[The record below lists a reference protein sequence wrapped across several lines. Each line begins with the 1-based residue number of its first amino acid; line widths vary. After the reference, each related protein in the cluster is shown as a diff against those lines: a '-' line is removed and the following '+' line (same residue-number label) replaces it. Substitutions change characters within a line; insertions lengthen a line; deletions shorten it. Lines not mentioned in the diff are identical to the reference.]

1 MHTENIKHKSI
12 KPGSMQ
18 SGFRHL
24 KKHWKDDLL
33 SGFSV
38 SLIALPLCLGIAIA
52 SGFPPIAGIFAAI
65 VGGLF
70 VSRING
76 STLTIAGPAAGLI
89 VVNLGAIESLG
100 GVWTEANP
108 GGLPY
113 ALAAFVI
120 AGGFIALFG
129 LLKVGKLGDFFPTAA
144 VHGMLA
150 AIGIIIIVKQIFP
163 SLGVKAEGKELYE
176 VILEIPAAFKNM
188 DWHTGLIS
196 LVSILILAIHS
207 KLKSKG
213 LKKIPA
219 PLIVLLIAIPTAYFF
234 HLHGNTMVD
243 LPNDITKSIV
253 APDFSKIGTSVFWI
267 AIATITLV
275 SAIESILSALAVDQL
290 DPKKRKANLN
300 QDLIGLGAGTS
311 VAGAIGGLPMISE
324 IVRSSAN
331 IGYGA
336 KSQWSNFF
344 HGLFLLIFIL
354 LLRPIIELIPVS
366 ALAGMLIFTG
376 YRLASPKEFKH
387 MWEIG
392 KSEFLVFV
400 VTCVVVL
407 ATDLLIGIAAGIVL
421 NLIIIL
427 AKGANV
433 RSLFFVKSTLQNE
446 VLELEGVLS
455 FANYLGLKKKIL
467 SQESNPHVVLDF
479 SKVEFIDHNVMMQ
492 LLTLKE
498 EWARERRNLEFRAL
512 DELTA
517 LNEFPTSERRRGG
530 EFKLVLS
537 KRDKVL
543 GEFAAKKGY
552 AYNPGSVFGYEFKNF
567 KLLSNL
573 SIQRAS
579 NIIMGPNFQVADIKA
594 SERINLE
601 GGEVEVT
608 AFVMPK
614 SNKPE
619 FRMGNLSFFDSLQE
633 LFAPKDIRFESHPY
647 FSDFYL
653 LTSEKEKEVRS
664 LFTTEVLDYLEKHT
678 DYKMEVNDHFILVFQ
693 EQRLL
698 NVEEINNL
706 IQFSTELM
714 DMFTENLKHEQAAL

>member
-1 MHTENIKHKSI
+1 MKTLSI
-12 KPGSMQ
+12 K
-18 SGFRHL
+18 SGVNHL
-24 KKHWKDDLL
+24 KTHWKDDLL

-65 VGGLF
+65 VGGML

-120 AGGFIALFG
+120 AGGLIALFG

-176 VILEIPAAFKNM
+176 VIMEIPAAFKNM

-196 LVSILILAIHS
+196 LVSIIILTVHS
-207 KLKSKG
+207 KLKAKG

-243 LPNDITKSIV
+243 LPNDISKSIV

-267 AIATITLV
+267 AIVTITLV
-275 SAIESILSALAVDQL
+275 SAIESVLSALAVDQL

-427 AKGANV
+427 AKGASLS
-433 RSLFFVKSTLQNE
+433 SLFFVKATQKSD

-455 FANYLGLKKKIL
+455 FANYLGLKKKIVTQD
-467 SQESNPHVVLDF
+467 SVNHFVIDF
-479 SKVEFIDHNVMMQ
+479 SKVNFIDHNVMIQ
-492 LLTLKE
+492 LQSLKE
-498 EWARERRNLEFRAL
+498 EWSRELKTLEFRNL
-512 DELTA
+512 DDLIPANEYPTA
-517 LNEFPTSERRRGG
+517 ERRRGG
-530 EFKLVLS
+530 EQVVVLS

-543 GEFAAKKGY
+543 GDFATKKGY
-552 AYNPGSVFGYEFKNF
+552 DYNPGSIFGYEFKNF

-573 SIQRAS
+573 SIERAS
-579 NIIMGPNFQVADIKA
+579 NVIMGPNFQVADIKA
-594 SERINLE
+594 AERINLE
-601 GGEVEVT
+601 GGKVEVT

-614 SNKPE
+614 SDKPE
-619 FRMGNLSFFDSLQE
+619 FRLGTLSFFDSLQE

-653 LTSEKEKEVRS
+653 LTSENEEGVRR
-664 LFTTEVLDYLEKHT
+664 LFTSDVLDYLEKDT
-678 DYKMEVNDHFILVFQ
+678 EYKIEVNDKFILIFK

-698 NVEEINNL
+698 DLEEINKL
-706 IQFSTELM
+706 IHFSTELVG
-714 DMFTENLKHEQAAL
+714 MFAKNLNHEQAAH